1 MSAYDAETLLGALLT
16 IGAVTAFVIGLALYV
31 RDEEEVGEE

>member
-1 MSAYDAETLLGALLT
+1 MSAYDVETLLGALLT
-16 IGAVTAFVIGLALYV
+16 IGSVAGFVIGLALSV